1 MNISFR
7 RSAALLALLTAPLLA
22 RPVLAA
28 TLLVGE
34 HQEYKTLSAAVA
46 KLSDGDTIKIDP
58 GEYFDC
64 ASIAANNVNIIGAGM
79 DKTVF
84 TDKTCGGKAILI
96 TTGQHI
102 TISDLT
108 LQRARVAD
116 FNGAGIRGEGQSL
129 TVERVHFDNNQN
141 GILMGTWPGATMLI
155 KDSLFTK
162 NGTCEASCGH
172 GIYVGGIDK
181 LTVEHSKFFETREG
195 HSIKSRAKAT
205 EVIDCDIEDGPNG
218 TSSYQIDIPNG
229 GSLIARGNTIE
240 KGPKSQNHTAAI
252 MIGEE
257 GITQRTPQIIVENN
271 TMTQHG
277 DYSTLLIKNFTATEA
292 QLKNNKLTGHIKAL
306 MGDGT
311 VD

>member
-1 MNISFR
+1 MNNTLC
-7 RSAALLALLTAPLLA
+7 RSAALLTLLAAPMLA
-22 RPVLAA
+22 RPAAAA

-34 HQEYKTLSAAVA
+34 NQQYKTLSAAIA
-46 KLSDGDTIKIDP
+46 KVSDGDTIKIDA

-64 ASIAANNVNIIGAGM
+64 ASIASNNITIIGAGM

-96 TTGQHI
+96 TVGEHI

-129 TVERVHFDNNQN
+129 LVERVHFDNNQN
-141 GILMGTWPGATMLI
+141 GILMGAWPGATMVI

-162 NGTCEASCGH
+162 NGTCEGSCGH
-172 GIYVGGIDK
+172 GVYVGVIDK
-181 LTVEHSKFFETREG
+181 LTVENSKFFNTREG
-195 HSIKSRAKAT
+195 HAIKSRAKAT
-205 EVIDCDIEDGPNG
+205 EVIDCDIEDGPTG

-252 MIGEE
+252 MVGEE
-257 GITQRTPQIIVENN
+257 GITQKTPQIIVENN

-292 QLKNNKLTGHIKAL
+292 ELKNNKLIGHIRPL
-306 MGDGT
+306 MGDGN